1 MNKSE
6 FFSFLEEN
14 QSEIIMVNSR
24 VKTIQRGSVVEVT
37 LCVPGYASF
46 TLSRHKPNSQ
56 KLELAEAKFARWF
69 AEWSEIEP
77 EEVKALEVASKDMV
91 ISSVEV
97 TSQLFDH
104 VEFVSM
110 RPIVNHG
117 MKKKPEVNPAKVTQQ
132 KKDKEYPQ
140 TSSQHLNAWR
150 SVVASQNYHLPH
162 ANSMINLS
170 EIITC
175 VFRRRRNVITPCDMS
190 RRKSSAFP
198 SVMARTDHAPPKVR
212 VGLLRRFQDSSG

>member
-14 QSEIIMVNSR
+14 QSEIIMANSR
-24 VKTIQRGSVVEVT
+24 VKTIHRGSVVEVT
-37 LCVPGYASF
+37 LSVPGYASF

-56 KLELAEAKFARWF
+56 KLELAEAKFTRWF

-77 EEVKALEVASKDMV
+77 EEVKALELASKDIV
-91 ISSVEV
+91 ITSPEL

-110 RPIVNHG
+110 RPIVG
-117 MKKKPEVNPAKVTQQ
+117 YGTKKKPEVNPAKVTQQ

-162 ANSMINLS
+162 ADPMINLS

-175 VFRRRRNVITPCDMS
+175 VFGRRTKIITHDDMS
-190 RRKSSAFP
+190 RRKVSVFP
-198 SVMARTDHAPPKVR
+198 SVMARIDRAPPKVK
-212 VGLLRRFQDSSG
+212 VGLSRRFQDSSG